1 MIIAFKTSL
10 KYSLGKISILITFM
24 SVTGSSHDTGI
35 AGSDAEERL
44 LGDGPWLLLN
54 AEQSLQAFT
63 RGNRLVPRAT
73 RGDSGSG
80 SDSSSSGSGSR
91 TGSKPCTDFA
101 TRAK

>member
-1 MIIAFKTSL
+1 MAPRATRGASG
-10 KYSLGKISILITFM
+10 SGRDS
-24 SVTGSSHDTGI
+24 SSSGGGRGTGSSGDAGL

-44 LGDGPWLLLN
+44 LGDGLWLLLN

-63 RGNRLVPRAT
+63 RGNRLAPRAT